1 MKTIWIALLGTAVLS
16 GTLAAPVFAD
26 PGYTGKSG
34 VEFYGGKPGGFAPG
48 PAFADPGNSG
58 TGFSP
63 GRAPALPAPSNKL
76 GPLLIPAAAASRVLT
91 LTEANRAAAFRVRPC
106 PLHRLLPI
114 STSRRS
120 ELRGREKSRPSFYD
134 LRSGTHR
141 HMPPQ
146 GNDPAGLRLLLVP
159 LFLPVPPPKERVS
172 PEISPFAR

>member
-58 TGFSP
+58 TWAS
-63 GRAPALPAPSNKL
+63 LPVGPRPCPPHPTTR
-76 GPLLIPAAAASRVLT
+76 PLLIPAAAASRVLT

-120 ELRGREKSRPSFYD
+120 ELRGREKSRPSF
-134 LRSGTHR
+134 LRSPIRNSPTHAASR
-141 HMPPQ
+141 ERSCWFTLI
-146 GNDPAGLRLLLVP
+146 ARAALS
-159 LFLPVPPPKERVS
+159 VPPPKERVS

>member
-63 GRAPALPAPSNKL
+63 GRAPALPAPSNNSAFADPVNRGKS
-76 GPLLIPAAAASRVLT
+76 GGDFAGGKPGGGSPGQAVPSAPSPTNTQQADEVNYEVGRNPGLLFTISDQELTDTCRLKGTILLVYAYCSCRSFSRSP
-91 LTEANRAAAFRVRPC
+91 R
-106 PLHRLLPI
+106 
-114 STSRRS
+114 RRS
-120 ELRGREKSRPSFYD
+120 
-134 LRSGTHR
+134 
-141 HMPPQ
+141 
-146 GNDPAGLRLLLVP
+146 A
-159 LFLPVPPPKERVS
+159 
-172 PEISPFAR
+172 